1 MVVNRVEA
9 EGDDQTAYPATHH
22 GDGSVFRLLI
32 PDRRR
37 WCGVSVGGVGIHVF
51 VDMVGNRVRHLL
63 KHWCL
68 EHMTFHLPRLFKG

>member
-51 VDMVGNRVRHLL
+51 VDRWLGI
-63 KHWCL
+63 
-68 EHMTFHLPRLFKG
+68 EF